1 MPPVLQ
7 QSVARQK
14 GHKNL
19 KKCQYNFILN
29 NGTWNRALECTTFH
43 GCSRTQ
49 LKPSL
54 KTAWKTQNGDTW
66 TRPRTTG
73 TGQRSNFYHQQ
84 WLGKFKGLPLQ
95 GPTNEQGPRVKLHV
109 LICSAGAIPMQ
120 VPRWRGLLVQP
131 KPGPPPPARQAT
143 VKLSPSIQLNGP
155 TTFVSL
161 RHSALSK

>member
-1 MPPVLQ
+1 MPPVHHQ
-7 QSVARQK
+7 HVARRK
-14 GHKNL
+14 GHKHL
-19 KKCQYNFILN
+19 KKCQYHFTLN
-29 NGTWNRALECTTFH
+29 NGTGNRALECTTFP

-66 TRPRTTG
+66 TQPRTTG

-109 LICSAGAIPMQ
+109 PICSAGAIPIQ
-120 VPRWRGLLVQP
+120 VSRRRGLASSSQNP
-131 KPGPPPPARQAT
+131 D
-143 VKLSPSIQLNGP
+143 
-155 TTFVSL
+155 L
-161 RHSALSK
+161 RHHPASRQSHFLQAYNKMDPLHLFPCDTALSK